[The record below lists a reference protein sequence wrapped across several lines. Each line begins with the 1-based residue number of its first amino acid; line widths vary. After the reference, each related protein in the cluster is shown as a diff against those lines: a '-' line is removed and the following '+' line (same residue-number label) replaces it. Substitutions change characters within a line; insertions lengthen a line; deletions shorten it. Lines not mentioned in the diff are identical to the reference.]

1 MKSAVDYLNEQIRLN
16 SKFKE
21 NSKGGISFTIGLS
34 KIDELYKQA
43 KEIEEQQNKQVI
55 CKDCDKP
62 ISVDDINNHLFM
74 NIKGGGLIHW
84 NCADK

>member
-1 MKSAVDYLNEQIRLN
+1 MTTVVEFFVEETNKQKAWADPLKL
-16 SKFKE
+16 
-21 NSKGGISFTIGLS
+21 
-34 KIDELYKQA
+34 ELIINQA
-43 KEIEEQQNKQVI
+43 KEIEKQQNKQVI
-55 CKDCDKP
+55 CKDCNKP